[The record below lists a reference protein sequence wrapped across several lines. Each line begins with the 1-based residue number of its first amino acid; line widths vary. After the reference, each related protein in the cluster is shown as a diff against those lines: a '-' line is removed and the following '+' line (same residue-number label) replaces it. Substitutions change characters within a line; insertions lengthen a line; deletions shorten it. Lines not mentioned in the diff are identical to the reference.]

1 MIMVAYSLSALKDQ
15 RSKHLMDPAQTACG
29 SWVLFLIAISG
40 VVPTMLYKEDVLTP
54 TSTAV

>member
-1 MIMVAYSLSALKDQ
+1 MVAYSLSALKDQ

-40 VVPTMLYKEDVLTP
+40 VVPTLLYKEDVLTP
-54 TSTAV
+54 ISTAV